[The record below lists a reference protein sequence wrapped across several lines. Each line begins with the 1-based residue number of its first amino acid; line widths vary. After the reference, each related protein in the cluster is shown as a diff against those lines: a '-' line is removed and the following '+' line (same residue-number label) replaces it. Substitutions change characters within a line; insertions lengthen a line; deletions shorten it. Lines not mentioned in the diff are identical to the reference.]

1 MGRSRKVK
9 ADNRLPPYVY
19 LAKGR
24 YVFRHYQDGKLG
36 KEVVLCK
43 AGAALSDVWKA
54 YEAVQADAPRRTLA
68 WIIDQYLGSA
78 DYKRLALSTQKDYQK
93 YRRHLCEAKLRNGS
107 EFGQV
112 ALDSITPGVLR
123 KYMDKRSEKAVV
135 QANRELA
142 FLSAVFSWA
151 RERDI
156 VKTNPAQG
164 VRRNIEKPRDVYVTD
179 DDYLRV
185 YRLAGE
191 RYPYLQPLMELAY
204 LCRMRLA
211 EVLDLTRANLRPEGL
226 HVVRRKGSRDNITL
240 WTPRLRAAVDL
251 ALAQPRACVHLDDR
265 RNYLLPGRDGG
276 RLKETTV
283 QTAWHRLIR
292 EALERGLAQRFTIHD
307 LKAKGVTDTDRA
319 DQLAA
324 SGHKSQRM
332 LNVYDRLPQPVKP
345 SGKE

>member
-36 KEVVLCK
+36 KEVILCK

-54 YEAVQADAPRRTLA
+54 YEALQANAPRRTLA
-68 WIIDQYLGSA
+68 WIIDQYLASA
-78 DYKRLALSTQKDYQK
+78 DYKRLKPVTQKDYAG
-93 YRRHLCEAKLRNGS
+93 YARRIGAAKLKSGA
-107 EFGQV
+107 EFGGA
-112 ALDSITPGVLR
+112 ALDSITPGIIR
-123 KYMDKRSEKAVV
+123 KYMDRRGQDAPVS
-135 QANRELA
+135 ANRELA
-142 FLSAVFSWA
+142 FLSVVFGWA

-156 VKTNPAQG
+156 VKTNPAHG
-164 VRRNIEKPRDVYVTD
+164 VRRNTETARTVYVAD
-179 DDYLRV
+179 ADYLRV

-191 RYPYLQPLMELAY
+191 RYPYLQPIMDLAY

-226 HVVRRKGSRDNITL
+226 HVIRRKGSRDNITL

-265 RNYLLPGRDGG
+265 RNYLLPGRDGA
-276 RLKETTV
+276 RLKESTV
-283 QTAWHRLIR
+283 QTAWHRVIR
-292 EALERGLAQRFTIHD
+292 EAMARGLEQRFTIHD

-324 SGHKSQRM
+324 SGHRDPRM

-345 SGKE
+345 SGKD